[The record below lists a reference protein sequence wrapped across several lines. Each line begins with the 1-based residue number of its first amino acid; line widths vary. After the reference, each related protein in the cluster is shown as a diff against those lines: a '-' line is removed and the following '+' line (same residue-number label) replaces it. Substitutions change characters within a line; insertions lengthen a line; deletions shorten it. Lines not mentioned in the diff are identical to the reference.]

1 MAGPWEVEQKF
12 IVSDVE
18 ELLKRLRQVAA
29 TELTTELHIDTYLA
43 HPCRD
48 FRATDEAFRVRQF
61 NSQACVTYKGK
72 RLPGN
77 VKTRPEIE
85 LPIGSADVAQWM
97 TMLQHLGF
105 QPKPEVRKT
114 RRVFSI
120 APEAVSLASL
130 PDASTPFTIALDEVA
145 QLGTFAE
152 IELLVDDEQQLD
164 AARSRIEMMAKTLGL
179 TDIQPRSYLSLLL
192 LKLGVE

>member
-12 IVSDVE
+12 VVSDVQLLIDRLA
-18 ELLKRLRQVAA
+18 ELKAQ
-29 TELTTELHIDTYLA
+29 EMNTELHVDTYLA

-48 FRATDEAFRVRQF
+48 FRVTDEAFRLRQY

-85 LPIGSADVAQWM
+85 LPIRQADIPQWLEM
-97 TMLQHLGF
+97 MQNLGF

-114 RRVFSI
+114 RRVFSLKI
-120 APEAVSLASL
+120 SGQQ
-130 PDASTPFTIALDEVA
+130 PFIVALDEVA
-145 QLGTFAE
+145 RLGFFAE
-152 IELLVDDEQQLD
+152 IELIVVDIAMLD
-164 AARSRIEMMAKTLGL
+164 DARSRIETLSQSLGL
-179 TDIQPRSYLSLLL
+179 TQIQPRSYLSLLL
-192 LKLGVE
+192 TNLGLD

>member
-12 IVSDVE
+12 VVSNE
-18 ELLKRLRQVAA
+18 QQLLERLAELDAKQM
-29 TELTTELHIDTYLA
+29 ETELHVDTYLA

-48 FRATDEAFRVRQF
+48 FRVTDEAFRLRQY

-85 LPIGSADVAQWM
+85 LPIRHADIPQWLEM
-97 TMLQHLGF
+97 MQHLGF

-114 RRVFSI
+114 RRVFSLTI
-120 APEAVSLASL
+120 SDQHPY
-130 PDASTPFTIALDEVA
+130 TIALDEVA
-145 QLGTFAE
+145 SLGSFAE
-152 IELLVDDEQQLD
+152 IELIIADLGMLDE
-164 AARSRIEMMAKTLGL
+164 ARSRIETLSQSLGL
-179 TDIQPRSYLSLLL
+179 TQIQPRSYLSLLL
-192 LKLGVE
+192 AKLGVD